1 MYTVFAPDEDAFSK
15 MKAED
20 KDAFFKDNTKLAKLV
35 HNHVVDVGYQTK
47 DLVDGFRFKTLDNQ
61 EILIS
66 NAGGIISLLLP
77 SGKVVNITKRDVKA
91 KNGYVHVIDSVLVLM
106 NKSLQLFFIRI
117 PGHDSV

>member
-61 EILIS
+61 DILIS

-91 KNGYVHVIDSVLVLM
+91 KNGYVHVIDSVLV
-106 NKSLQLFFIRI
+106 
-117 PGHDSV
+117 